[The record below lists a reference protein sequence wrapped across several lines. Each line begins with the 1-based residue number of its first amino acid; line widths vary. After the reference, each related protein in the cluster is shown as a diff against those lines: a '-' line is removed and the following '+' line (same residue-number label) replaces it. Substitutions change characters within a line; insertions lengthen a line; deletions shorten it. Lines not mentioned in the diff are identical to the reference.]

1 MKENHAMTE
10 RESSRDTDPAPAPSR
25 RDVYR
30 ETVVDAT
37 GAPLAD
43 AAARDVYQE
52 RVSGPA
58 GDQVVRSEHVSV
70 PSAAARRGADVT
82 RAKQI
87 IYFIFGVI
95 NVLLVMRF
103 VLLLLGANEVSPF
116 VNLIYGLSRAFVLPF
131 RGIFAEPDLGASV
144 IEWAAL
150 VGIVVYSLL
159 AYGLARVVELIY
171 APAHPTVTR
180 D

>member
-1 MKENHAMTE
+1 MSEPG
-10 RESSRDTDPAPAPSR
+10 SSRDTDSAPESSR

-37 GAPLAD
+37 SAPLAD
-43 AAARDVYQE
+43 AATRDVYQE

-82 RAKQI
+82 RTKQV
-87 IYFIFGVI
+87 IYFIFGAI
-95 NVLLVMRF
+95 NVLLVIRF
-103 VLLLLGANEVSPF
+103 VLLLLGANEASPF

-131 RGIFAEPDLGASV
+131 RGIFGAPDLGGSV
-144 IEWAAL
+144 FEWATL
-150 VGIVVYSLL
+150 VGIVVYSLV
-159 AYGLARVVELIY
+159 AYGLVRVVELIY
-171 APAHPTVTR
+171 APVRPTVTR

>member
-1 MKENHAMTE
+1 MTE
-10 RESSRDTDPAPAPSR
+10 RKTSRDTDPALVPSR
-25 RDVYR
+25 HDVYR
-30 ETVVDAT
+30 ETVMAAT
-37 GAPLAD
+37 SAPVAD

-70 PSAAARRGADVT
+70 PSDAAQRGAGVT
-82 RAKQI
+82 RAKQV
-87 IYFIFGVI
+87 IYFIFGAI
-95 NVLLVMRF
+95 NVLLVLRF

-116 VNLIYGLSRAFVLPF
+116 VTLIYGLSRAFVLPF

-150 VGIVVYSLL
+150 VGIVVYSLV
-159 AYGLARVVELIY
+159 AYGLARIVELIY
-171 APAHPTVTR
+171 APVHPTVTR
-180 D
+180 S